1 MTSHAGYSRYDDL
14 VRCYRIQLRFV
25 SFRRSY
31 AVTPLG
37 YAAVRAF
44 RQFDRLTYSLHKRKA
59 RTAAA
64 KECGGTLYVAEFYK
78 GARYYGSGRDLC

>member
-1 MTSHAGYSRYDDL
+1 MTSHAGYRYGDL
-14 VRCYRIQLRFV
+14 VRCYRIQLRYV
-25 SFRRSY
+25 SIRQSY

-44 RQFDRLTYSLHKRKA
+44 RQFDQLTYSLHKRKA

-64 KECGGTLYVAEFYK
+64 KECGGILYVAEFYIDALYH
-78 GARYYGSGRDLC
+78 GNENRQR